1 MSRAHMAA
9 IAFLATCTSVLLGAV
24 VPSVL
29 IPMPPP
35 IDGEGA
41 EFQESRMISPAP
53 LVRLL
58 EAAPVRNALAPA
70 VGHQIPRIDVQQV
83 KMLYRDLGYDLDS
96 IASVDQDVPRVFL
109 ASVPEGL
116 DTVHD
121 NDLRK
126 VVFLRT
132 LLPLILKVNEDI
144 TVDRARLKAI
154 LSRKANGW
162 ALHSSDQEWL
172 EQTAAAYGLSVAD
185 GALLLRRMDIIPP
198 SLALAQSAE
207 ESGWGTS
214 RFARQGNALFGQWT
228 WDRSQGIRPSAA
240 AASTTHAIRRFPT
253 LLAAVRAYARNLN
266 THRAYAS
273 FRLERERLRQQSQPI
288 SGFLLAT
295 TLTRYSERGGAYV
308 RSLHAI
314 MRGNDLAG
322 LDQARLSPAPV
333 EMASV
338 ETQSR
343 QASNRK
349 PGTVGN

>member
-1 MSRAHMAA
+1 
-9 IAFLATCTSVLLGAV
+9 
-24 VPSVL
+24 
-29 IPMPPP
+29 
-35 IDGEGA
+35 
-41 EFQESRMISPAP
+41 
-53 LVRLL
+53 
-58 EAAPVRNALAPA
+58 
-70 VGHQIPRIDVQQV
+70 
-83 KMLYRDLGYDLDS
+83 
-96 IASVDQDVPRVFL
+96 
-109 ASVPEGL
+109 
-116 DTVHD
+116 
-121 NDLRK
+121 
-126 VVFLRT
+126 
-132 LLPLILKVNEDI
+132 
-144 TVDRARLKAI
+144 
-154 LSRKANGW
+154 
-162 ALHSSDQEWL
+162 
-172 EQTAAAYGLSVAD
+172 
-185 GALLLRRMDIIPP
+185 MDIIPP

-240 AASTTHAIRRFPT
+240 AASATHAIRRFPT

-288 SGFLLAT
+288 SGFRLAT

-314 MRGNDLAG
+314 MRGNDLARF
-322 LDQARLSPAPV
+322 DQARLSPAPV

-349 PGTVGN
+349 PGIVGN